1 MPATRALRPGSMM
14 RRGSAPGA
22 VSTVSIIRSL
32 FRARFYKSLFLLPF
46 SPSLGLGG
54 TQVTKKSG
62 SRGAHSQK
70 PIGLMRIHPDG
81 LDRRPEYSHLPFWRK
96 GRFAKVRGG
105 QGGLANGSFTKPH

>member
-32 FRARFYKSLFLLPF
+32 FYKDLFSLHF
-46 SPSLGLGG
+46 SPRLGLGG

-81 LDRRPEYSHLPFWRK
+81 LDRRAEYSDLPFWRK
-96 GRFAKVRGG
+96 GRFASWCKGR
-105 QGGLANGSFTKPH
+105 